1 MLFSRRRPSLAG
13 FASKCEPHG
22 MYLGIPHCED
32 ILWSVPGISWLGKR
46 SFPIDG
52 VSFSTAFKT
61 SWHYEVLEG

>member
-1 MLFSRRRPSLAG
+1 
-13 FASKCEPHG
+13 